1 MLGLKLGTIIITIRA
16 NIDYVFLYRDSFGQA
31 KASHN
36 LREVVL
42 SK

>member
-1 MLGLKLGTIIITIRA
+1 MLGLKLGTIILNRA

-36 LREVVL
+36 FKRGSL